1 MHKTGLFVGGAMA
14 LALLSGCAAALATK
28 VVSSSPRSVV
38 VKSFDGI
45 ADAQSTANTA
55 CAKYD
60 RFARWVSGEQVDFY
74 FDCVN

>member
-38 VKSFDGI
+38 VKSFKGM
-45 ADAQSTANTA
+45 ADAQIAANAA
-55 CAKYD
+55 CAQHD
-60 RFARWVSGEQVDFY
+60 RFARWASGKEVDFY